1 MTPTIRNDGPMSAA
15 ELAARLGERAEG
27 VCRRYLPGGRKEGT
41 YWKAGNARGDPGCS
55 LFVGLGPPAH
65 PGRWKDGATGE
76 HGDLLDLLRHQCGPR
91 AFDEARAFLGQCAA
105 SAAPRHPGP
114 VRGGKHL
121 AERMRRMWAMCRPIE
136 GTLAERYLRSRH
148 LAYTRFPALRFH
160 PALYYRD
167 GDRTETFRELPAL
180 VAQVTNHQGDF
191 VGVHRTY
198 LAPDGR
204 GKGQVAAPRKS
215 LGSIAGA
222 AVWLGLRQSTI
233 VVCEGLETTLSFLAA
248 RPRLGAAAALS
259 AAGLAAFVPPAGVTR
274 LVIAPDNDVAG
285 TQAAERLQRRCED
298 RGVGAIVFAPE
309 RNDFNDDLRALG
321 AEALAARLARAV
333 AMIAGAAR

>member
-41 YWKAGNARGDPGCS
+41 YWKAGNARGDPGRS

-65 PGRWKDGATGE
+65 PGRWTRRPASMAT
-76 HGDLLDLLRHQCGPR
+76 CSICCTASSGPR

-121 AERMRRMWAMCRPIE
+121 AERMRRMWEMCRPIE

-167 GDRTETFRELPAL
+167 RDRTETFRKLPAL
-180 VAQVTNHQGDF
+180 VAQVTNHRGDF
-191 VGVHRTY
+191 VGVHRTEM
-198 LAPDGR
+198 D
-204 GKGQVAAPRKS
+204 
-215 LGSIAGA
+215 
-222 AVWLGLRQSTI
+222 
-233 VVCEGLETTLSFLAA
+233 
-248 RPRLGAAAALS
+248 
-259 AAGLAAFVPPAGVTR
+259 
-274 LVIAPDNDVAG
+274 
-285 TQAAERLQRRCED
+285 
-298 RGVGAIVFAPE
+298 PE
-309 RNDFNDDLRALG
+309 NWTVR
-321 AEALAARLARAV
+321 
-333 AMIAGAAR
+333 